1 MKIIKVFFLSTIVL
15 LTACSK
21 IDELTQFNLTYDVEV
36 IIPSGTPIN
45 LPFNLISPDITTNSN
60 STFSSNNTSK
70 NLIEEIN
77 LIQLTLELTSPSDG
91 NLNFLKEIEL
101 FINAQ
106 DLPDKKIA
114 WKYDIQN
121 DGVMILYLDTSSD
134 DLQDYIKKDEMTL
147 SIKTTTDEIMTQ
159 DHTLKASSI
168 FYVDAKILGI

>member
-1 MKIIKVFFLSTIVL
+1 MKFVKALLLSTIVFI
-15 LTACSK
+15 TSCSK
-21 IDELTQFNLTYDVEV
+21 LDELTQFNLTYNVEV
-36 IIPSGTPIN
+36 VIPSGTPVN
-45 LPFNLISPDITTNSN
+45 LPFNLMSPDITTNSN

-70 NLIEEIN
+70 DLIEEIN
-77 LIQLTLELTSPSDG
+77 LIQLTLELTSPANG
-91 NLNFLKEIEL
+91 NLNFLKDIEL

-106 DLPDKKIA
+106 DLPEKKVA

-147 SIKTTTDEIMTQ
+147 SIKTTTDEVITQ
-159 DHTLKASSI
+159 DHTLIATSI